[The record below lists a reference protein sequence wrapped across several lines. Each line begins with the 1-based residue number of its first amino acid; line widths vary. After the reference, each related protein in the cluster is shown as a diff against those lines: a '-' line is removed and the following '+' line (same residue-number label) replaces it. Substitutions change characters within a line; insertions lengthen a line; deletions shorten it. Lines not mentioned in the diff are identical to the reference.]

1 MNYVEHKKN
10 SMKLKIKVISIYL
23 PFSHL
28 SPSKPGG
35 QTQVVFATPSMHV
48 PPFKHGKN
56 ISVPFDNAAISGSL
70 VQHLEYLH
78 LSIFNDEKIF
88 WNALAYFYILYKN
101 MSHINHS

>member
-1 MNYVEHKKN
+1 MI
-10 SMKLKIKVISIYL
+10 LIYL
-23 PFSHL
+23 PFSHF

-78 LSIFNDEKIF
+78 LSIFNEEKKF
-88 WNALAYFYILYKN
+88 WNALTDSYILYLLKKDIRKMKFSEIDLYFTN
-101 MSHINHS
+101 KHVL